1 MKKTR
6 RLVIITCILMIGLIN
21 MPILSAANNRLEIV
35 QKAKQYLFKTD
46 EGETVGTLRQEIVE
60 QDLVNGNIT
69 IELTLNNAR
78 NTEIMYIFNGSNDET
93 TISSFKELTEDV
105 FTNLGTEYT
114 KIGSIL
120 VSEPLVTKP
129 FAQTISEVATGLD
142 ELKAVSVTAG
152 TTVNQAVESAL
163 TSFSSDSDNK
173 IIIVVDTTNDAS
185 TLKSQITA
193 NTSDAT
199 LILYTTATAS
209 VENAISVS
217 NVEETNAAINATL
230 IPAKNGTSITMPLAT
245 YIVENFDV
253 ALVGNPTNG
262 TLDETTKAIQ
272 WNVGDVASNQVEKV
286 RYSLSLKSVVDDSLI
301 GLELVINEAPTIIFN
316 GNTVQNTDANQ
327 CSPVIK
333 ILNETIDNPKTG
345 VASYLIFGSTL
356 LAIGTITYIIS
367 KKKKV
372 ETL

>member
-253 ALVGNPTNG
+253 ALVGNPTNA